1 MLSAV
6 ASVVMPWRTFVT
18 GAWVFFVILYTL
30 NFLTPRQQ
38 TQPGSNDGQPTKHSP
53 SAEGKERDTPD
64 TTPESSADAQV
75 QSPPVVPKLKLYR
88 ESDLARIVAC
98 LKADSS
104 ILVVGFEGSGKS
116 LLVTEV
122 VSQLKAEDYM
132 VIKLE
137 LATPKNM
144 LKHMAE
150 QLMLN
155 DPQNVD
161 QPQKSLSADQLKIE
175 IAHYLATNYSGNDK
189 AFLVIDDADKC
200 DPRFRDWLK
209 ILNRQ
214 GVPMFLSA
222 TDPPRTDIFLN
233 IPRIELE
240 PLADYYIRE
249 IMEQKAIDRKVN
261 LLPHQLANIQ
271 QRAGGNPMLAQRII
285 DEEYVGVEAEAG
297 DHHQYFDGTPVILLM
312 GIIFVASRFLAHG
325 FHNPTLYV
333 ISGIG
338 SAIFMGVSRLSY
350 SLPKESKR
358 IKR

>member
-6 ASVVMPWRTFVT
+6 ASVVIPWHTFFT
-18 GAWVFFVILYTL
+18 GAWVLLVIVYTL
-30 NFLTPRQQ
+30 NSLTPQQQ
-38 TQPGSNDGQPTKHSP
+38 TQAGSNDGQPTKHSP
-53 SAEGKERDTPD
+53 SAEDRERDTPD
-64 TTPESSADAQV
+64 TTPDSSADAQA
-75 QSPPVVPKLKLYR
+75 QSPPLVPKLKHYR
-88 ESDLARIVAC
+88 KSELERVVAC

-122 VSQLKAEDYM
+122 VSQLKAEEFT
-132 VIKLE
+132 VIKLGQ
-137 LATPKNM
+137 ATPKNM

-175 IAHYLATNYSGNDK
+175 IAHHLATNYSGNDK
-189 AFLVIDDADKC
+189 AFVVIDDADQC

-261 LLPHQLANIQ
+261 LLPHQLAAC
-271 QRAGGNPMLAQRII
+271 RRK
-285 DEEYVGVEAEAG
+285 V
-297 DHHQYFDGTPVILLM
+297 
-312 GIIFVASRFLAHG
+312 
-325 FHNPTLYV
+325 
-333 ISGIG
+333 
-338 SAIFMGVSRLSY
+338 
-350 SLPKESKR
+350 
-358 IKR
+358 

>member
-1 MLSAV
+1 MLCAV
-6 ASVVMPWRTFVT
+6 VSVVIPWHTFVR
-18 GAWVFFVILYTL
+18 GVGVLFVLFYTL
-30 NFLTPRQQ
+30 NLLNPRQQ
-38 TQPGSNDGQPTKHSP
+38 RQPSSNDEQPSKHSP
-53 SAEGKERDTPD
+53 SAEGRERDTPD
-64 TTPESSADAQV
+64 TTPDISADERS
-75 QSPPVVPKLKLYR
+75 QSSPVEPKVKHYR
-88 ESDLARIVAC
+88 KSELARVVAC

-116 LLVTEV
+116 LLVSEV
-122 VSQLKAEDYM
+122 VSQLKAEEFI

-144 LKHMAE
+144 LKSMAS
-150 QLMLN
+150 QLMLD

-161 QPQKSLSADQLKIE
+161 QPQKSLSADQLKIN
-175 IAHYLATNYSGNDK
+175 IANHLATNYSGNDK

-200 DPRFRDWLK
+200 DTRFRDWLK
-209 ILNRQ
+209 ILNRL

-222 TDPPRTDIFLN
+222 TEPPRTDIFLN

-249 IMEQKAIDRKVN
+249 IMEETAIERKIN
-261 LLPHQLANIQ
+261 LLPHQLASIQ
-271 QRAGGNPMLAQRII
+271 QRAGGNPMLAKRVIN
-285 DEEYVGVEAEAG
+285 EEYVGVEAEAG
-297 DHHQYFDGTPVILLM
+297 DHHQYFDGTPVILLV

-338 SAIFMGVSRLSY
+338 SAIFMGISRLSY